1 VRLLNQRANVS
12 LEVGRQKGRAGEAP
26 TFAPGR
32 EASLISGIEQHNPGP
47 LKAEHLRAIYRE
59 ILSSSRDLQAPMRIA
74 YLGPAATFTHVA
86 ALARFGHAPEYLSAD
101 SIPDVF
107 AEVRRGGAHYGVVPV
122 ENSSEGA
129 DHETLDQLVETELQV
144 CSEVTIRV
152 VHNLLAA
159 GSLDAIRTLYT
170 HPSALAQCRG
180 WIGRHLPEREVVSV
194 VSAAKAAEQA
204 ATDPHGAAIGTALA
218 AEVYGLPVLESGI
231 QDQADNWTRFLVL
244 GNDPSERPTG
254 WDRTFVVFSIKD
266 RVGVLRDVMNSFSD
280 HDVNLASIQSRPSRK
295 RAWDY
300 VFFVELDGHA
310 AEERVRAALAQAEPN
325 TVFMKVVGSWPRA

>member
-1 VRLLNQRANVS
+1 
-12 LEVGRQKGRAGEAP
+12 
-26 TFAPGR
+26 
-32 EASLISGIEQHNPGP
+32 
-47 LKAEHLRAIYRE
+47 
-59 ILSSSRDLQAPMRIA
+59 M
-74 YLGPAATFTHVA
+74 
-86 ALARFGHAPEYLSAD
+86 
-101 SIPDVF
+101 
-107 AEVRRGGAHYGVVPV
+107 
-122 ENSSEGA
+122 
-129 DHETLDQLVETELQV
+129 
-144 CSEVTIRV
+144 
-152 VHNLLAA
+152 
-159 GSLDAIRTLYT
+159 
-170 HPSALAQCRG
+170 
-180 WIGRHLPEREVVSV
+180 
-194 VSAAKAAEQA
+194 
-204 ATDPHGAAIGTALA
+204 
-218 AEVYGLPVLESGI
+218 LESGI